1 MVDISIFDDI
11 SKVNGY
17 MGAVLSDYT
26 GEVLVSD
33 TDKIKKL
40 DETSMHFNETFRTL
54 HELTDSL
61 GLGHMHT
68 MDVKADNATVIMS
81 CSGVDARVH
90 LHAFVIMSKSG
101 SNALAKIALDNII
114 VKSMKELSA

>member
-1 MVDISIFDDI
+1 
-11 SKVNGY
+11 
-17 MGAVLSDYT
+17 
-26 GEVLVSD
+26 
-33 TDKIKKL
+33 
-40 DETSMHFNETFRTL
+40 
-54 HELTDSL
+54 
-61 GLGHMHT
+61 

-114 VKSMKELSA
+114 TKSMKELSA